1 MHPSSGRRDA
11 LAVLAAQVWL
21 LLASLVTQAILAWLL
36 LPAGRGLYALFAVI
50 ATILPVVF
58 TFGLDRSIQYHLMS
72 RRIGH
77 SHALRSLLS
86 VWAGAAACAA
96 GAAILMAG
104 WGTLPGVAS
113 AQALWA
119 AGLALV
125 AAASLYAVL
134 LRMHIAVGRFSGY
147 MTTTIVQSVV
157 NVGLLLSF
165 AAADRLTPGAA
176 VAALALS
183 YAAAAAVSLLNLKAP
198 SAGQNVDAVS
208 GATTGDILRYGL
220 NYYPALLGHAVDFNV
235 GIVVLASL
243 ATNVEVGIF
252 AAVSALM
259 LKFLMLAQ
267 AFQEAMLPRIAAD
280 EHGRAELVAQLAR
293 IAIILTLAGALL
305 FAVVSRPVL
314 ALLLSR
320 EFVAGAS
327 LVWWMLPGIAIHA
340 GSTLLMP
347 FFEGTGRPRVVSM
360 AVWAG
365 LLANVLV
372 IVIAFPYLG
381 LDSAGLALSIAMFT
395 RFLLLAVPYCRITGL
410 SPSSLVGLRRVDWQL
425 LGSLSRRMRPA
436 RG

>member
-11 LAVLAAQVWL
+11 LAALAAQVWL
-21 LLASLVTQAILAWLL
+21 LLASVATQAVLAWLL
-36 LPAGRGLYALFAVI
+36 LPEGRGLYALFAVI
-50 ATILPVVF
+50 ATIMPVVF

-77 SHALRSLLS
+77 AHAMRSLLF

-96 GAAILMAG
+96 GAALQMAG
-104 WGTLPGVAS
+104 WGTLPNVAS
-113 AQALWA
+113 AQGLWA

-134 LRMHIAVGRFSGY
+134 LRMQIAAGRFGGY
-147 MTTTIVQSVV
+147 LRATIVQSVV
-157 NVGLLLSF
+157 NVVLLLSF
-165 AAADRLTPGAA
+165 AAAGRLTPGAA

-183 YAAAAAVSLLNLKAP
+183 CTGAVAVSLLNLKTPPAGP
-198 SAGQNVDAVS
+198 SAEAAS
-208 GATTGDILRYGL
+208 GAATGEILRYGL
-220 NYYPALLGHAVDFNV
+220 NYYPALLGHAIDFNA

-293 IAIILTLAGALL
+293 ITIILTFAGALL

-314 ALLLSR
+314 SLLLSQ
-320 EFVAGAS
+320 EFAAGAS

-347 FFEGTGRPRVVSM
+347 FFEGTGRPRIVSM
-360 AVWAG
+360 AVWSG

-372 IVIAFPYLG
+372 IVLAFPYLG
-381 LDSAGLALSIAMFT
+381 LDSAGLALTIAMLT
-395 RFLLLAVPYCRITGL
+395 RFVLLAVPYCRITGL
-410 SPSSLVGLRRVDWQL
+410 SPWVLVGLRRLDWQV
-425 LGSLSRRMRPA
+425 LGSLSRQLRPG